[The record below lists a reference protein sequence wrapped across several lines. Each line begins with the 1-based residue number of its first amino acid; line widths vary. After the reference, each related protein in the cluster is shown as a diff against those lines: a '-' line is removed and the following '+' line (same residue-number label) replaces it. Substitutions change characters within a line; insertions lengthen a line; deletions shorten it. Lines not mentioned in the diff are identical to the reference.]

1 MPMKRSRN
9 REIDLDQ
16 MRLFFLAVFAP
27 QATVCGIFKPDF
39 PDSRNSNLLRRRR
52 LHNAKWC

>member
-1 MPMKRSRN
+1 MKRSRN